1 MISRVPGSSG
11 ADVFRPN
18 GATRKLRKASSAPI
32 HQRRARQHFL
42 SRLPRIKRGTL
53 NHDAVGIDELRA
65 GEQRAA
71 VNIRVDLADFHRQ
84 AGADVANSG

>member
-1 MISRVPGSSG
+1 MVSRVPGSSS

-18 GATRKLRKASSAPI
+18 GATRKLREASSAPI
-32 HQRRARQHFL
+32 HRGARQHFL
-42 SRLPRIKRGTL
+42 SRLPRMKRGTL

-71 VNIRVDLADFHRQ
+71 VNIRIDLADFHRQ